1 MDTTGDAAPVGPKEI
16 GKRVLDL
23 RLRADLS
30 QGDLAA
36 RTKAGGAEGVSAGYV
51 SLVERGEVR
60 SSFDKL
66 NVIAR
71 ALGFRDAAAMLNES
85 PAGVEGNPSPNEAN
99 HLRVVP
105 GGGGVG
111 LPQAAPDGGASGT
124 SSAPG
129 RLVGPP
135 VVLVRLPIVARANA
149 GPGGGMIA
157 ERETAMVPE
166 SLVAGHDAR
175 MVLVSGDCMYP
186 DIAAGDY
193 VLVDAALAP
202 RDGDIVAVRIKSTDE
217 VVVKRYRRGD
227 GGRVLLTPNI
237 TAQGVGK
244 TYDLDASDAERIGV
258 VYTKVRGVGRFD
270 VAAETA

>member
-1 MDTTGDAAPVGPKEI
+1 
-16 GKRVLDL
+16 
-23 RLRADLS
+23 
-30 QGDLAA
+30 
-36 RTKAGGAEGVSAGYV
+36 
-51 SLVERGEVR
+51 
-60 SSFDKL
+60 
-66 NVIAR
+66 
-71 ALGFRDAAAMLNES
+71 
-85 PAGVEGNPSPNEAN
+85 
-99 HLRVVP
+99 
-105 GGGGVG
+105 
-111 LPQAAPDGGASGT
+111 
-124 SSAPG
+124 
-129 RLVGPP
+129 
-135 VVLVRLPIVARANA
+135 
-149 GPGGGMIA
+149 MIA